1 MNMNRFCT
9 FVVDGMTF
17 GIPVDRV
24 QEAIIDEHAITPVPL
39 AHPSVAGLMN
49 LRGRIITI
57 IDLRHRLELT
67 PRIAST
73 SKQHVIIHVED
84 SLISLLV
91 DETGDVMNVDD
102 AIFEPPPENITGT
115 TSQLVK
121 GAYKLDDRLLFVLNL
136 DETINVSQSSVNAPA
151 I

>member
-1 MNMNRFCT
+1 VSINRFCT
-9 FVVDGMTF
+9 FLADGMTF
-17 GIPVDRV
+17 GVPVDRV

-67 PRIAST
+67 PRTASD
-73 SKQHVIIHVED
+73 SKQHIIIHVED

-91 DETGDVMNVDD
+91 DETGDVMDVDD
-102 AIFEPPPENITGT
+102 AIFEPPPENITET
-115 TSQLVK
+115 TSRLIR
-121 GAYKLDDRLLFVLNL
+121 GAYKLDDRLLFALNL
-136 DETINVSQSSVNAPA
+136 DETINVSQATVNALT